1 MMKALI
7 IEDETAA
14 ARNLA
19 AILRQTAPDVEI
31 VAIDKNKPAAGDSAR
46 VPLVM
51 AVKAEGSAAAV
62 EAAVAAGK
70 AEAEKRDLYITHK
83 VIARQ
88 SEDIEWFA
96 RLNALGKDK
105 LR

>member
-1 MMKALI
+1 MRQDTV
-7 IEDETAA
+7 DELL
-14 ARNLA
+14 ARDL
-19 AILRQTAPDVEI
+19 P
-31 VAIDKNKPAAGDSAR
+31 PAFADFLMGQDSKGTQAR
-46 VPLVM
+46 IQ
-51 AVKAEGSAAAV
+51 AFEEAYRAAV